1 MRKDSYRMVEGKLEQ
16 LLCVICQIKNIQ
28 STSAKILSSHV
39 IIISV
44 SSVSTTSATSFIMV
58 TKEGGGIGR
67 IRVFEEKVGTC

>member
-16 LLCVICQIKNIQ
+16 LLCMICQIRKIW
-28 STSAKILSSHV
+28 STSAKILSSDA

-44 SSVSTTSATSFIMV
+44 SSVSTTSTTSFIMV

-67 IRVFEEKVGTC
+67 IRVLEEKVGTR